1 MAAHGGARR
10 RAMRLIAMVL
20 HATARAASRG
30 WHWCRRHPRWTSA
43 GAGALAVFV
52 LMAWVRL
59 GPIDP
64 ALLDLADARS
74 TVVVDRRGVPL
85 YESLSGDGARSEH
98 LDVGSLPPML
108 VAATIAAEDR
118 RFWSHPGVDPIAIAR
133 AARRNLAEGTVA
145 EGGSTISQQAAKL
158 LLNRQYARQS
168 GSGSPR
174 RARGPIEKLREAV
187 LALRLEHRLGKQ
199 EILALYLN
207 LAAYGNQIVGAGRA
221 SRAYFACEPSML
233 TAAQAAFLA
242 GLPQRPTGYNPYR
255 KPATAIARQQSVLRR
270 METSGALTSAQANE
284 AKAEQLSL
292 SRLSSPFLA
301 PHFVEM
307 VLAAAG
313 PARPPRIVTTLD
325 AGLQREIGG
334 IIRSHREALDR
345 HGASNVAVVVLD
357 NARGEWLAWEG
368 SGDYSDAA
376 NGGAINGAV
385 SPRQPGSALK
395 PFTYALAF
403 ESGFTPASVLADIPS
418 HFPTAEEGVLY
429 SPRNYDGRYRGPLLA
444 RRALAGSENVPAVA
458 LAAAVGV
465 PSLMRFL
472 GRAGFTTFDRTA
484 SYYGLGLTLGNAEV
498 RLDQLVAAYAS
509 FARGGDWIE
518 PTGIADDSRIRARRT
533 LVSPSTAFWI
543 GDILSDDHAREYIF
557 GRGGSLEFP
566 FAVAVKTGTSQA
578 YHDNWTVGYTRGV
591 TVGVWV
597 GNFDRTPLKSSTGVT
612 GAAPIFHAVMLA
624 ATVRGRDVDG
634 FDRRPIVAAPESL
647 PEREICALSGM
658 PANDWCPSRRRER
671 LPHADDAPCSWHH
684 MSDDGVVTI
693 WPPKYRE
700 WARNNG
706 LLATAP
712 SPVAVASSRSRPAPG
727 ASAAARAALEIV
739 NPPTGATY
747 FIDPTLRRE
756 FQTLALRVVT
766 SAPGTIEWTID
777 DRPLGTSS
785 SDAALEWPLAPGRH
799 RISAR
804 DHRGRVA
811 EASVVVK

>member
-1 MAAHGGARR
+1 MENWRTRAGAALRVQHGRCWR
-10 RAMRLIAMVL
+10 FV
-20 HATARAASRG
+20 
-30 WHWCRRHPRWTSA
+30 RRHPRWSSA
-43 GAGALAVFV
+43 GVLALAILAVS
-52 LMAWVRL
+52 AWLRL

-64 ALLDLADARS
+64 ALLDLSDARS

-85 YESLSGDGARSEH
+85 YESLSGDGTRSEP
-98 LDVGSLPPML
+98 LEARTLPPLL
-108 VAATIAAEDR
+108 VAATVAAEDR
-118 RFWSHPGVDPIAIAR
+118 RFWSHPGVDPVAIAR
-133 AARRNLAEGTVA
+133 AARRNLAEGTIA
-145 EGGSTISQQAAKL
+145 EGGSTITQQVAKL
-158 LLNRQYARQS
+158 LLNRRA
-168 GSGSPR
+168 PR
-174 RARGPIEKLREAV
+174 RSRGAIEKLREAV
-187 LALRLEHRLGKQ
+187 LALRLEHRLGKP

-221 SRAYFACEPSML
+221 SRAYFGCEPSML
-233 TAAQAAFLA
+233 TPAQAAFLA
-242 GLPQRPTGYNPYR
+242 GLPQRPSGYNPFR
-255 KPATAIARQQSVLRR
+255 KPASALARQQSVLRR
-270 METSGALTSAQANE
+270 MEASGALTPAQANE
-284 AKAEQLSL
+284 ARAEQL
-292 SRLSSPFLA
+292 RLLRSSSPFLA

-313 PARPPRIVTTLD
+313 PAKPARIVTTLD
-325 AGLQREIGG
+325 AALQGEIGG

-345 HGASNVAVVVLD
+345 HGAGNVAVVVLD

-368 SGDYSDAA
+368 SGDYADAA
-376 NGGAINGAV
+376 HGGAIDGVV

-429 SPRNYDGRYRGPLLA
+429 SPRNYDGRHRGPLLA

-458 LAAAVGV
+458 LASELGV
-465 PSLMRFL
+465 PSLVRFL
-472 GRAGFTTFDRTA
+472 TRAGFTTFDRTS
-484 SYYGLGLTLGNAEV
+484 SYYGLGVTLGNAEV

-518 PTGIADDSRIRARRT
+518 PTWSADDARARARRT

-543 GDILSDDHAREYIF
+543 SDILSDDNAREYIF

-566 FAVAVKTGTSQA
+566 FEVAVKTGTSQA

-597 GNFDRTPLKSSTGVT
+597 GNFDRTPLRSSTGVT
-612 GAAPIFHAVMLA
+612 GAAPIFHAVMMAVTRRRHGGA
-624 ATVRGRDVDG
+624 AGVEHIPDI
-634 FDRRPIVAAPESL
+634 PIVAAPESM

-684 MSDDGVVTI
+684 LSDDGVITI
-693 WPPKYRE
+693 WPPQYRE
-700 WARNNG
+700 WARANG
-706 LLATAP
+706 LLDT
-712 SPVAVASSRSRPAPG
+712 SRPAVVG
-727 ASAAARAALEIV
+727 ATNRSPRASPPPAVARGPLEIV
-739 NPPTGATY
+739 SPPSGATY

-756 FQTLALRVVT
+756 FQSLALRVVA
-766 SAPGTIEWTID
+766 SAPGPVEWRVN
-777 DRPLGTSS
+777 DRALGTSS
-785 SDAALEWPLAPGRH
+785 SDGELSWPLVPGTH

-804 DHRGRVA
+804 DARGHIA
-811 EASVVVK
+811 ESSVVVK